1 MSKLKLHPG
10 EWVVVCDGAKA
21 LVLEN
26 VGDEM
31 FPNLRT
37 KEVYQQ
43 PDPATDE
50 IGTDKAGRSFQS
62 VGTARSAMEQT
73 DWHGQEEERFLANL
87 AARLDAAVQAGQVKS
102 LVIAAPP
109 KALGALRQS
118 YSQGL
123 RKVLSAEIDKDLVRM
138 PVHEIE
144 KHLAA

>member
-31 FPNLRT
+31 FPNLKT

-50 IGTDKAGRSFQS
+50 MGTDDPGRSFQS

-73 DWHGQEEERFLANL
+73 DWHSQEEERFLSKL

-123 RKVLSAEIDKDLVRM
+123 RKALVAEIDKDLVRM

-144 KHLAA
+144 KHL